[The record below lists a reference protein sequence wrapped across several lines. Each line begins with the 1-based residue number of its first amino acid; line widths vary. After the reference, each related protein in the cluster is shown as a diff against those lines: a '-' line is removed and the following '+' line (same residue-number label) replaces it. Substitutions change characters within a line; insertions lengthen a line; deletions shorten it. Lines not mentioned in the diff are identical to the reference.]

1 MKLQST
7 RIKAGAYA
15 CVLLLLFTGYGVA
28 RTVENEAFVQGCDAF
43 KKGDWYSAMLLL
55 RKATAFPVNDTAETW
70 YMLIASEMYAA
81 SYAEAA
87 LDCDYYLHSFPDSMY
102 VSYVQYQK
110 GRASFYLG
118 DYEKAVL
125 LLSDFC
131 HQYRDDEL
139 YASALFW
146 IAESFFSGYNY
157 DEARALYARIVDE
170 YPEDA
175 KASAAQFRLETIAQ
189 RTREEKLLH
198 LLKKTGEA
206 YLSAKEGY
214 EKQLKTYDTINASN
228 TLQRV
233 SDLQRQ
239 NSELVSEIAI
249 LRAQIAELELH
260 MASIPENADEQPQVN
275 EYILRLKEKARQ
287 VQNMLD
293 GGAR

>member
-157 DEARALYARIVDE
+157 DEARALKMQRQALHSFDSRRLRSV
-170 YPEDA
+170 PA
-175 KASAAQFRLETIAQ
+175 KKSYCIS
-189 RTREEKLLH
+189 
-198 LLKKTGEA
+198 LKKQ
-206 YLSAKEGY
+206 
-214 EKQLKTYDTINASN
+214 EKHIC
-228 TLQRV
+228 LQKKDMR
-233 SDLQRQ
+233 S
-239 NSELVSEIAI
+239 S
-249 LRAQIAELELH
+249 
-260 MASIPENADEQPQVN
+260 
-275 EYILRLKEKARQ
+275 
-287 VQNMLD
+287 
-293 GGAR
+293 